1 VAPFARV
8 LLVFLPLAAAT
19 FAAFWLGVVPRTL
32 SPLSPLSLEKRDQW
46 FIDLKLAGLRLD
58 PVLCQSVLKQ
68 PYVGATP
75 VQDTPP
81 TNGCG
86 WINSVRFSE
95 IGGANMSVQPLTCEM
110 TAALTLWVTHEVQA
124 AAKAYSA
131 ALLQESIT
139 WELTAA
145 ATSRVSTGG
154 ASTVGERDRYLRLHS
169 QGRPEDFR
177 PTSLARQRARGK
189 VSSPSA
195 SRSVP
200 LFPCHPWTKLQH
212 GSRRPFSLRP
222 RGCLGLQIGCIAVIE
237 LTPKCAGAARE
248 QLLGSG
254 R

>member
-154 ASTVGERDRYLRLHS
+154 ASTRRRTRSISPASLSRTAGRFPSYIIGKTTGPRQSFFAERKSQRAVISVPPLDQITTRLTPTIFTSTAGFAGLANRVYRRDRVD
-169 QGRPEDFR
+169 P
-177 PTSLARQRARGK
+177 
-189 VSSPSA
+189 
-195 SRSVP
+195 
-200 LFPCHPWTKLQH
+200 
-212 GSRRPFSLRP
+212 
-222 RGCLGLQIGCIAVIE
+222 
-237 LTPKCAGAARE
+237 
-248 QLLGSG
+248 
-254 R
+254 